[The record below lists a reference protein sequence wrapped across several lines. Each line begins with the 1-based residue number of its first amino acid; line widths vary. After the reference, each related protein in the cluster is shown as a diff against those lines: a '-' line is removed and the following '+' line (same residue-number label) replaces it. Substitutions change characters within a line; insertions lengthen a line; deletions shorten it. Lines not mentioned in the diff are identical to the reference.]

1 MSAAATPR
9 RLTLLVTLLLAVE
22 LLDELY
28 SGVPSVG
35 SADIQAGFAV
45 SYGVT
50 AWALLLVPGG
60 LALLVEPL
68 LFLLADRHPRKWF
81 VCGGLFAMGAAALLA
96 SVATHVALVSAALT
110 LAWIGSGSAVNLA
123 QATLVDAR
131 PHERERVLTRWTLL
145 GEVGDLLAPALMAGV
160 AVAGASW
167 RSAFVVVGVL
177 MIVWGVWL
185 SRQPFEAIEPLGDHE
200 ADEDEPTIL
209 EAFRQALG
217 ERRLMFWLGATALCD
232 LLDEIVVVFAALYLR
247 DQLGLDSVARSAII
261 AAAIAGAIVGVMV
274 TDRLLKTRPA
284 IPLLFWSS
292 VACAVSY
299 VAWLA
304 ARDAWSSGIAFFF
317 VGVFAAPMYP
327 ITSAQA
333 YAALPGRSGTVN
345 AAGHVF
351 TPFTLAAPWLLG
363 LVADRVGLL
372 VALAALLLQPVGL
385 TLVAGWSLRR
395 R

>member
-1 MSAAATPR
+1 MA
-9 RLTLLVTLLLAVE
+9 LLLGVE

-60 LALLVEPL
+60 LALLVEPW
-68 LFLLADRHPRKWF
+68 LFVLADRHPRKWF
-81 VCGGLFAMGAAALLA
+81 VCGGLLAMGAAALLA
-96 SVATHVALVSAALT
+96 SVATHVALVSVALT

-131 PHERERVLTRWTLL
+131 PHERERVLTRWALL

-160 AVAGASW
+160 AVVGASW
-167 RSAFVVVGVL
+167 RTAFVIVGAVMVL
-177 MIVWGVWL
+177 WGLWL
-185 SRQPFEAIEPLGDHE
+185 SRQPFDAIQPVEAE
-200 ADEDEPTIL
+200 EDDDAPEPTVL
-209 EAFRQALG
+209 GALREALG
-217 ERRLMFWLGATALCD
+217 RRRLMFWLGATALCD

-247 DQLGLDSVARSAII
+247 DELGLGSVARSAII
-261 AAAIAGAIVGVMV
+261 AAAIAGAIVGVMI

-284 IPLLFWSS
+284 IPLLLWSS
-292 VACAVSY
+292 VACVVSY

-304 ARDAWSSGIAFFF
+304 ARDAWSSGLCFFF

-327 ITSAQA
+327 IASAQA

-345 AAGHVF
+345 AAAHAF
-351 TPFTLAAPWLLG
+351 TPLVLAAPWLLG
-363 LVADRVGLL
+363 LVADRAGLL
-372 VALAALLLQPVGL
+372 VALGLLLLQPAGMLV
-385 TLVAGWSLRR
+385 VAGWSLWPRGDESR
-395 R
+395 

>member
-1 MSAAATPR
+1 MTS
-9 RLTLLVTLLLAVE
+9 LFAVE

-45 SYGVT
+45 TYGVT

-60 LALLVEPL
+60 LALLVEPM
-68 LFLLADRHPRKWF
+68 LFVLADRHPRKWF
-81 VCGGLFAMGAAALLA
+81 VCGGLFAMGVAALLV

-160 AVAGASW
+160 AVVGASW
-167 RSAFVVVGVL
+167 RSAFAFVGVAML
-177 MIVWGVWL
+177 VWGLWL
-185 SRQPFEAIEPLGDHE
+185 SRQPFDEVAP
-200 ADEDEPTIL
+200 ADEEDDEPEPTVL
-209 EAFRQALG
+209 EALREALG
-217 ERRLMFWLGATALCD
+217 RRRLVFWLGATALCD

-247 DQLGLDSVARSAII
+247 DELGLGSVARSAII
-261 AAAIAGAIVGVMV
+261 AAAIAGAIVGVMI

-284 IPLLFWSS
+284 IPLLSWSS
-292 VACAVSY
+292 VACALSY
-299 VAWLA
+299 LAWLG
-304 ARDAWSSGIAFFF
+304 ARDAWSSGLAFFF

-327 ITSAQA
+327 IASAQA

-351 TPFTLAAPWLLG
+351 TPLTLAAPWLLG

-372 VALAALLLQPVGL
+372 VALALLLLQPVGL
-385 TLVAGWSLRR
+385 TLVAAWSLRR